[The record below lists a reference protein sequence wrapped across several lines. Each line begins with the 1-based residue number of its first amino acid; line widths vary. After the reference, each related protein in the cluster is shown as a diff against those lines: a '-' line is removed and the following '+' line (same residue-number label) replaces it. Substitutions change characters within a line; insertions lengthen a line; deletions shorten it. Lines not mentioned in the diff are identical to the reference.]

1 MTSLLSTFAIH
12 HRHITKLRISWI
24 RWIQFT
30 NSGCS
35 SFLFI
40 SIRSN
45 SSSFPKPYAPKNTL
59 TQLPAGFHQD
69 CSDKMLAM
77 GSSIEWLQRDASDEM
92 PSTRWLQN
100 ASNRTAGSLASLNRR
115 MHRCPCWLL
124 RSIGNEE
131 CRRCY
136 GRRLLRPTT
145 PFRASSLPFNAFNA
159 FNARILERSVNRFP
173 SACVKQLVNLL

>member
-1 MTSLLSTFAIH
+1 M
-12 HRHITKLRISWI
+12 
-24 RWIQFT
+24 
-30 NSGCS
+30 NS
-35 SFLFI
+35 
-40 SIRSN
+40 
-45 SSSFPKPYAPKNTL
+45 YAPKNTL

-69 CSDKMLAM
+69 CSCKMLAM
-77 GSSIEWLQRDASDEM
+77 GSSIAWLQRDASNEM
-92 PSTRWLQN
+92 PSTRWLQD
-100 ASNRTAGSLASLNRR
+100 ASNRATVLEAPCSHLTASMGVWSLNRR
-115 MHRCPCWLL
+115 MHRCTCWFL

-173 SACVKQLVNLL
+173 SVCVKQLVNLL